1 MRIIKDIV
9 LSDYAEKTI
18 YSGNRFTSF
27 GRGIGFYFLL
37 GMDHRNNISMFIYQN
52 KSNDN
57 SKEKILNWY
66 EKKTLTLITEI
77 CTGMIFI
84 LNDQKGKKEI
94 FIHSKPYPFKH
105 EQHVQKI
112 LEQAWVGYIISFKK
126 NKGRRAPED
135 SSMPHEV

>member
-27 GRGIGFYFLL
+27 GSGIGFYFLL
-37 GMDHRNNISMFIYQN
+37 GTDHRNNISMFIYQE
-52 KSNDN
+52 KWKDS
-57 SKEKILNWY
+57 SKEKIVDWY
-66 EKKTLTLITEI
+66 EKKTSTLITEI

-94 FIHSKPYPFKH
+94 FIHSNPYPFKH
-105 EQHVQKI
+105 EHHVQNI
-112 LEQAWVGYIISFKK
+112 LEKAWIGYIVSFKE

-135 SSMPHEV
+135 FNIPHGI